1 MHSLSCFF
9 LLHHHFEAV
18 TTSNDSIPISSV
30 SINNIKMSDEPDID
44 GELSNNDIQPII
56 PQNEIILPESDD
68 LPQDSTINP
77 SDEESQ
83 FIYDD
88 DSNRLICIGSTF
100 DNIPQTIIDSF
111 SKKTKVKKKRIYLS
125 SK

>member
-18 TTSNDSIPISSV
+18 ATADEFIPISSV
-30 SINNIKMSDEPDID
+30 SINNVKMSDELDID
-44 GELSNNDIQPII
+44 GELSNNDIQPIV
-56 PQNEIILPESDD
+56 PQNKVILPESDD

-100 DNIPQTIIDSF
+100 DHIPQTIIDSF
-111 SKKTKVKKKRIYLS
+111 SKKTKVKKRIYLS